1 MSIDALRAQAPV
13 PAAPTIVPLEKM
25 TSSPLPFDEINGQKL
40 SPEQRMY
47 LEGMFAGLRNR
58 GLTFSDVE
66 TNPARAGV
74 KTPSD
79 EPQTVEER
87 IKNELH
93 PLDAYPLLLEH
104 AATNKAPD
112 RENIFR
118 FKWDGLFY
126 LTPARE
132 AFMCRLRIP
141 AGQLKT
147 FQLRELAK
155 IATELTSGYVQITT
169 RANLQMRLI
178 QPKDA
183 PEVVRRIQSVG
194 LHTRGTGA
202 DNIRNLTAS
211 PTSGIDPHEL
221 IDVFPFCHQ
230 LGQLI
235 ISSRDFYNLPR
246 KFNVAFDGGGL
257 IAVLEDTNDIGISAV
272 KVVRSSGDL
281 SPGVYFRIKAGGATG
296 HQAFARDLGVLV
308 APAEVIK
315 VIAALIR
322 VYIANGNRTDRKK
335 ARLKHLLDS
344 WPLEKYLEAAE
355 KLLGTRLPRAPE
367 DATIYAPSSPPSVP
381 HPHVGVFRQK
391 QDGLNYIGV
400 AVPVGHISPKQM
412 GRLAEIADLYGSGE
426 VRLTVWQNLIVPNI
440 PDQFVATV
448 KKALVKMGL
457 HWQQSNLRSGL
468 VACTGNSYCKFASSN
483 TKGHALELAD
493 YLEKR
498 VSLDQPVNIHLTGC
512 PNSCAQHYM
521 GDIGL
526 LGTKVKVAGE
536 SLEGYHVFVGGG
548 FGPHQGTGRQVFNAI
563 SSNELKPLLVN
574 ILQGYL
580 RHRSAGESFLSFTRR
595 HDLNSLQAIFSN
607 QE

>member
-1 MSIDALRAQAPV
+1 
-13 PAAPTIVPLEKM
+13 
-25 TSSPLPFDEINGQKL
+25 
-40 SPEQRMY
+40 
-47 LEGMFAGLRNR
+47 MFAGLRNR

-66 TNPARAGV
+66 KNPAHEPAR
-74 KTPSD
+74 TSSD
-79 EPQTVEER
+79 EHLTVEER

-126 LTPARE
+126 LTPAKE

-147 FQLRELAK
+147 FQLRELARV
-155 IATELTSGYVQITT
+155 ATELTSGYVQITT

-211 PTSGIDPHEL
+211 PTAGIDPHEL

-257 IAVLEDTNDIGISAV
+257 ISSVEDTNDLGVSAV
-272 KVVRSSGDL
+272 RLLHPAGDV
-281 SPGVYFRIKAGGATG
+281 SPGVYFRINVGGATG

-308 APAEVIK
+308 PPAEV
-315 VIAALIR
+315 VQVVAALIR

-344 WPLEKYLEAAE
+344 WSLEKYLEESE
-355 KLLGTRLPRAPE
+355 KLLDRRLPRAPE
-367 DATIYAPSSPPSVP
+367 DATIYEASALPAVP
-381 HPHVGVFRQK
+381 HPQVGVYRQK

-412 GRLAEIADLYGSGE
+412 GRLAEIADLYGTGE
-426 VRLTVWQNLIVPNI
+426 IRLTVWQNLILPNI
-440 PDQFVATV
+440 PDQFVETV
-448 KKALVKMGL
+448 KKAVVKMGL

-468 VACTGNSYCKFASSN
+468 VACTGNSYCKFAASN

-493 YLEKR
+493 YIEKR
-498 VSLDQPVNIHLTGC
+498 VSLDQPINIHLTGC

-548 FGPHQGTGRQVFNAI
+548 FGPQQAAGRQVFNGI
-563 SSNELKPLLVN
+563 SSHELKPLLVN

-595 HDLNSLQAIFSN
+595 HDLNSLQVMFSN